1 MQQRPRTKSVMHVQ
15 IKLLFCSFK
24 PIVAHGLFCR
34 HCICL
39 SSLLFEGP
47 PTTSVLRVVQRNTLT
62 AYRKTFHTVRRAIEW
77 PQNSY
82 RTFSWSLQ
90 KFHIT
95 FRSWLKL
102 FAFLPTTFFETAV
115 YKHIKVPSVSVLQSI
130 TLLVFPEPN
139 RNIFWTYNLYV
150 DPGSAR

>member
-1 MQQRPRTKSVMHVQ
+1 MHVQ

-62 AYRKTFHTVRRAIEW
+62 AYRKTFHTVLRAIEW

-82 RTFSWSLQ
+82 RTFACHYKNPILP
-90 KFHIT
+90 FGLGLNFLLF
-95 FRSWLKL
+95 FRQRFLKQL
-102 FAFLPTTFFETAV
+102 HTAV

-130 TLLVFPEPN
+130 TLLVFPESN

>member
-1 MQQRPRTKSVMHVQ
+1 MEMNSKGKERKENWGLLFTSPLRDETFQAVAVQQRPRTKSVMHVQ

-47 PTTSVLRVVQRNTLT
+47 PTTSVLRAVQRNTLT

-115 YKHIKVPSVSVLQSI
+115 YSCI
-130 TLLVFPEPN
+130 
-139 RNIFWTYNLYV
+139 
-150 DPGSAR
+150 